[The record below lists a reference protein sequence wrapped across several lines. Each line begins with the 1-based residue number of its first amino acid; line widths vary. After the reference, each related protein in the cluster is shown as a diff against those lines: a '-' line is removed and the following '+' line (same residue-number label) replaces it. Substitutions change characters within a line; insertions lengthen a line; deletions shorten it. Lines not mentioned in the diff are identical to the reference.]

1 MHRADTDEC
10 CLDSKVWTTKEME
23 NIKLW
28 EDENWREIIKEC
40 GSGIMQN

>member
-10 CLDSKVWTTKEME
+10 WLDSKVCTTKEME

-28 EDENWREIIKEC
+28 EDEDRAMTDLRTGEKL
-40 GSGIMQN
+40 

>member
-28 EDENWREIIKEC
+28 EDGARAMADLRTGEKL
-40 GSGIMQN
+40 